1 MNKKTLNS
9 EPNPTLVTIRDNKA
23 KWNLPEYRREGYR
36 NLNRINRYGLFLRSD
51 QVLQLDKNIKHEIEK
66 IPLVQKMTNHKS
78 FCSLVVGRDQDIL
91 LEKYADD
98 FSELQPQTIMSISK
112 MYLNLFVGELVE
124 KKKLDLSK
132 KISFYLPNIGSGYA
146 NATIQNILN
155 MNVDNLYTE
164 DYTDAFSSS
173 FAHES
178 VGGWRLPE
186 ALNDN
191 ENQEEFL
198 NKIKATN
205 EIDPTNQSEFAKY
218 KSANS
223 DVIGILI
230 EKVSGIPLRDW
241 VLSAVE
247 AAGFEDALYMAT
259 DRAGMP
265 WMSGG
270 GCLIPRD
277 FLRMGLLFSRK
288 GLGVSDRSIGS
299 ANFIDETLKFLGPK
313 YMTLTNNSSVYYANQ
328 TMKSE
333 DWIGHSGYGGQFL
346 MINLKTKIAAGFFSV
361 IETESATDET
371 YKIDMIQMLE
381 DIVSGNY

>member
-9 EPNPTLVTIRDNKA
+9 KPNPTLVILRDNKA

-51 QVLQLDKNIKHEIEK
+51 QVLQLDKNINYEIEK

-112 MYLNLFVGELVE
+112 MYLNLFVGELVD

-186 ALNDN
+186 VLNDN

-205 EIDPTNQSEFAKY
+205 ETDPTNQSEFAKY

-230 EKVSGIPLRDW
+230 EKVSGIKLRDW

-288 GLGVSDRSIGS
+288 GLGVSGRSIGS
-299 ANFIDETLKFLGPK
+299 ADFIDETLKFLGPK

-328 TMKSE
+328 TMKSK

-346 MINLKTKIAAGFFSV
+346 MINLKTKITAGFFSV
-361 IETESATDET
+361 IETASATDEK

-381 DIVSGNY
+381 NIVSGNY

>member
-9 EPNPTLVTIRDNKA
+9 EPNPTLVTLRDNKA

-51 QVLQLDKNIKHEIEK
+51 QVLQLDKNINHEIEK

-112 MYLNLFVGELVE
+112 MYLNLFVGELVD

-186 ALNDN
+186 VLNDN

-205 EIDPTNQSEFAKY
+205 ETDPTNQSEFAKY

-230 EKVSGIPLRDW
+230 EKVSGITLRDW

-288 GLGVSDRSIGS
+288 GLGVSGRSIGS

-328 TMKSE
+328 TMKSK

-346 MINLKTKIAAGFFSV
+346 MINLKTKITAGFFSV
-361 IETESATDET
+361 IETASATDEE

-381 DIVSGNY
+381 NIVSGNY

>member
-9 EPNPTLVTIRDNKA
+9 EPNPTLVTLRDNKA

-51 QVLQLDKNIKHEIEK
+51 QVLQLDKNINYEIEK

-112 MYLNLFVGELVE
+112 MYLNLFVGELVD

-186 ALNDN
+186 VLNDN

-205 EIDPTNQSEFAKY
+205 ETDPTNQSEFAKY

-230 EKVSGIPLRDW
+230 EKVSGIKLRDW

-288 GLGVSDRSIGS
+288 GLGVLGRSIGS
-299 ANFIDETLKFLGPK
+299 ADFIDETLKFLGPK

-328 TMKSE
+328 TMKSK

-346 MINLKTKIAAGFFSV
+346 MINLKTKITAGFFSV
-361 IETESATDET
+361 IETASATDEE

-381 DIVSGNY
+381 NIVSGNY

>member
-9 EPNPTLVTIRDNKA
+9 EPNPTLVTLRDNKA

-51 QVLQLDKNIKHEIEK
+51 QVLQLDKNINHEIEK

-112 MYLNLFVGELVE
+112 MYLNLFVGELVD

-186 ALNDN
+186 VLNDN

-205 EIDPTNQSEFAKY
+205 ETDPTNQSEFAKY

-230 EKVSGIPLRDW
+230 EKVSGIKLRDW
-241 VLSAVE
+241 ALSAVE

-288 GLGVSDRSIGS
+288 GLGVSGRSIGS

-328 TMKSE
+328 TMKSK

-346 MINLKTKIAAGFFSV
+346 MINLKTKITAGFFSV
-361 IETESATDET
+361 IETASATDEK

-381 DIVSGNY
+381 NIVSGNY